1 MRYERLRARILH
13 FSGSHGHEG
22 ASILIRRGM
31 FVWMKTW
38 ACLGNKRTYPDSY
51 SNREEPVA
59 SDLYNNAVLLMA
71 NMIINNH
78 LQRVCNV

>member
-1 MRYERLRARILH
+1 
-13 FSGSHGHEG
+13 
-22 ASILIRRGM
+22 M

-38 ACLGNKRTYPDSY
+38 ACFENKRTYFDSDN
-51 SNREEPVA
+51 NREEILA

-71 NMIINNH
+71 NMVINNH

>member
-1 MRYERLRARILH
+1 MRYERLRDNIVH
-13 FSGSHGHEG
+13 CSGSNVQG

-38 ACLGNKRTYPDSY
+38 ACLENKRTYPDSDT
-51 SNREEPVA
+51 NREEPLA
-59 SDLYNNAVLLMA
+59 SDLYNNAVLLLA
-71 NMIINNH
+71 NMVINNH